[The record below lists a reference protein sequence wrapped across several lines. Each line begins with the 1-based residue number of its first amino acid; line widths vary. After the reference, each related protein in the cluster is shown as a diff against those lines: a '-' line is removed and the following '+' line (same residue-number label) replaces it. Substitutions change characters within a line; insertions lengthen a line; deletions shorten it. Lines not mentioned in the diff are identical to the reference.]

1 MKKLSIYILLFLG
14 SMEAHAQQDAQAKS
28 ILNAVSKKFK
38 AYAIV
43 KADFTFLLDNPQ
55 AGGKQS
61 QNGALIV
68 NSKAGKY
75 KVTLFDPVN
84 KVATDQEIIS
94 DGKTQWTY
102 LLKDKEVQV
111 NNAGKSEDE
120 MNPSQLF
127 TMYEHGYKYI
137 YNGDEKLNGK
147 LCAVIDLSPENI
159 DKPFFKI
166 RLYIDKAKQQIYSA
180 IMFDKSGAR
189 YTYTLNTITPNV
201 KVPDD
206 TFVFD
211 KSKHPGVDV
220 VDLR

>member
-1 MKKLSIYILLFLG
+1 MKKLTIYILLILG
-14 SMEAHAQQDAQAKS
+14 STQAFAQKDAEAKT

-38 AYAIV
+38 GYTIV
-43 KADFTFLLDNPQ
+43 KADFTFVLDNPQ

-61 QNGALIV
+61 QNGSLFV

-84 KVATDQEIIS
+84 NAATDQEITS

-102 LLKDKEVQV
+102 AIKDKEVQV
-111 NNAGKSEDE
+111 ANASKADDE

-127 TMYEHGYKYI
+127 TMYEHGYKYL
-137 YNGDEKLNGK
+137 YTGDEKLNGK
-147 LCAVIDLSPENI
+147 LCAVIDLTPENT

-166 RLYIDKAKQQIYSA
+166 RLDVDKAKQQIYRA
-180 IMFDKSGAR
+180 TMFDKNGAK

-211 KSKHPGVDV
+211 KAKHPGVNV
-220 VDLR
+220 EDLR

>member
-1 MKKLSIYILLFLG
+1 
-14 SMEAHAQQDAQAKS
+14 MEAHAQQDAQAKS

>member
-1 MKKLSIYILLFLG
+1 MKKLTIYILLFLA
-14 SMEAHAQQDAQAKS
+14 SINAFAQQDAEAKT
-28 ILNAVSKKFK
+28 ILNGVSKKFK
-38 AYAIV
+38 AYTVV
-43 KADFTFLLDNPQ
+43 KADFTFQLDNPQ

-111 NNAGKSEDE
+111 NNAGKSDDE

-147 LCAVIDLSPENI
+147 LCAVIDLTPENI

-180 IMFDKSGAR
+180 IIFDKSGAR
-189 YTYTLNTITPNV
+189 YTYTLNTITPNI
-201 KVPDD
+201 KVPDE
-206 TFVFD
+206 TFTFD
-211 KSKHPGVDV
+211 KKTHPGVDV
-220 VDLR
+220 ED